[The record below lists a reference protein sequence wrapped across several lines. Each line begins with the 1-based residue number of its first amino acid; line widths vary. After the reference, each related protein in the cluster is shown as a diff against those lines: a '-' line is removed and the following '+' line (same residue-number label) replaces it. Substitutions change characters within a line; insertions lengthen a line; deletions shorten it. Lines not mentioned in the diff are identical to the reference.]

1 MLRMFW
7 NSRTAMNSMQNKLEI
22 ISNNMTNVST
32 VGYKKVN
39 VGFQDLLQ
47 ESLDRKGYPV
57 SRGSRNLQVGTGVR
71 NTGIIRSKGEGVLNQ
86 TGNKTD
92 FAIDGQG
99 FFKVY
104 LQDNS
109 VAYTR
114 NGSFQVNTEGKLV
127 DGSGNLVSITDEN
140 GRELNGSIRLT
151 RDNFAVSEK
160 GEVYVN
166 LGDGKS
172 TKIGNIGV
180 YYAVGDD
187 AFKSVGENLYVPSN
201 GNIEI
206 LKSNDNDVLQGYLE
220 LSNVRMEEEMS
231 DLIMTQRAF
240 QLNSSAL
247 RTADEMWGMANNL
260 KK

>member
-7 NSRTAMNSMQNKLEI
+7 NSRTAMNSMQNKLEM
-22 ISNNMTNVST
+22 ISNNMTNVNT
-32 VGYKKVN
+32 IGYKKVDM
-39 VGFQDLLQ
+39 GFQDLLQ

-57 SRGSRNLQVGTGVR
+57 SRGNRNLQVGTGVR
-71 NTGIIRSKGEGVLNQ
+71 NTGIIRSDAQGILKQ

-92 FAIDGQG
+92 FAIDGEG

-114 NGSFQVNTEGKLV
+114 SGSFQVNTEGKLV
-127 DGSGNLVSITDEN
+127 DGNGNLVSITDEY
-140 GRELNGSIRLT
+140 GRELNGSINLT
-151 RDNFAVSEK
+151 RDNFSVNEK

-166 LGDGKS
+166 IGDGKS

-180 YYAVGDD
+180 YYAIGDE
-187 AFKSVGENLYVPSN
+187 AFKSIGGNLYTPSN
-201 GNIEI
+201 DNIEI
-206 LKSNDNDVLQGYLE
+206 LKSNDFDLLQGYLE

-240 QLNSSAL
+240 QLNSTAL

-260 KK
+260 KR